1 MKSSRVRDDSGYRP
15 LILPR
20 KGEDLIPDRQYA
32 LSPVARLVIEEMYGL
47 KGVPTFVTC
56 IRCKVAKTKVTRIIE
71 NLETGIVHKTEH
83 IVEPQAA
90 TFSAFLSLRNRLVF
104 TVDLDKVHELE
115 PFYAKSPSIA
125 KYERTCELLGNSA
138 ASPTRK
144 APVKIDLSIFD

>member
-1 MKSSRVRDDSGYRP
+1 MRSSRIRDDSGYKP
-15 LILPR
+15 LHLPR

-32 LSPVARLVIEEMYGL
+32 LTPVARLVIEEMYGL

-71 NLETGIVHKTEH
+71 NLETGVVHKTEH

-115 PFYAKSPSIA
+115 PFYAKSPSIV
-125 KYERTCELLGNSA
+125 KYEKTCELSGHSA
-138 ASPTRK
+138 ATSTKRT
-144 APVKIDLSIFD
+144 PVKIDLSIFD